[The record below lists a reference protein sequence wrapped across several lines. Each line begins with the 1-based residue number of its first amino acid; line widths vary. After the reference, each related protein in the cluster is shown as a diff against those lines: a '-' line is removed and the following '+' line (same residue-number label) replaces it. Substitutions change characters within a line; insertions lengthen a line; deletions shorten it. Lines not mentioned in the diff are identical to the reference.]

1 MTHHLLSMATATPP
15 HAITQHDSAQLAFE
29 LLPPSKPDPRS
40 LAALYRTTRIRSR
53 GSVLLEQAD
62 DTGSQ
67 QSFFLPAMS
76 ADDRGPTTRARMT
89 QYEAEAPLLAEIV
102 ATAALEQA
110 GMLAADVGHLVTCS
124 CTGFSNPGI
133 DLALIQRLNL
143 SAHVSRTHVGF
154 MGCHGGFNA
163 MRVAS
168 GLAAAD
174 PKAVVLTVAVELCSL
189 HFQYSNQGDQL
200 VANAIFADGASAVVG
215 ANGPRALAASAP
227 SWILSHQASAVL
239 PDSADCMSWSVGDN
253 GFAMRLS
260 PRVPQVI
267 AGHLAPFVDT
277 TLARCG
283 LTRHDVGS
291 WAVHPGGPR
300 VLSCV
305 EEALA
310 LPAESLRVSRDVLTE
325 HGNMSSA
332 TIFFILERLRRQ
344 AAPLPCV
351 ALAFGP
357 GLTCELALFTD
368 APPPAA

>member
-1 MTHHLLSMATATPP
+1 
-15 HAITQHDSAQLAFE
+15 
-29 LLPPSKPDPRS
+29 
-40 LAALYRTTRIRSR
+40 
-53 GSVLLEQAD
+53 
-62 DTGSQ
+62 
-67 QSFFLPAMS
+67 
-76 ADDRGPTTRARMT
+76 
-89 QYEAEAPLLAEIV
+89 
-102 ATAALEQA
+102 
-110 GMLAADVGHLVTCS
+110 
-124 CTGFSNPGI
+124 
-133 DLALIQRLNL
+133 
-143 SAHVSRTHVGF
+143 
-154 MGCHGGFNA
+154 
-163 MRVAS
+163 
-168 GLAAAD
+168 
-174 PKAVVLTVAVELCSL
+174 
-189 HFQYSNQGDQL
+189 
-200 VANAIFADGASAVVG
+200 
-215 ANGPRALAASAP
+215 
-227 SWILSHQASAVL
+227 
-239 PDSADCMSWSVGDN
+239 MSWSVGDN